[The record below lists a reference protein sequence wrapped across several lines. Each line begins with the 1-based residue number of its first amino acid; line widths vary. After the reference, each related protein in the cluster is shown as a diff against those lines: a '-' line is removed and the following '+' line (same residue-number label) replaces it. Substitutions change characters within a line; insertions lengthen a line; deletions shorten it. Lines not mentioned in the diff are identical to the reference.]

1 MKRVWPQK
9 REVENYDQDEKKD
22 LKKVFMWETAI
33 KRGRGFCGKKGQEF
47 FEMLK

>member
-1 MKRVWPQK
+1 
-9 REVENYDQDEKKD
+9 
-22 LKKVFMWETAI
+22 MWETAI